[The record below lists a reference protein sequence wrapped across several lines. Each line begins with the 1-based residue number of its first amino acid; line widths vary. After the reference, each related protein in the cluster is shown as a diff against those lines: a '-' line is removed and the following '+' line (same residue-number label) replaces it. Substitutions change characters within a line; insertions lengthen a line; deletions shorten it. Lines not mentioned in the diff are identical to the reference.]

1 MTTAALPITPA
12 LAKRLSGSPLM
23 LLLDIDGTLSPIAPR
38 PADAVLPPR
47 TQRVLDELARSP
59 GVHVVAVSGRS
70 AEDARRL
77 VALDDVWIIGNH
89 GIEVRAP
96 AAATA
101 VRSDVAR
108 FTEKIAAASS
118 RIAQIS
124 HAHPGVIVEDKRWT
138 LSIHYRLAERHLIP
152 ELRARVDAI
161 ARDLG
166 LRVTHGKEVFE
177 LRPPVEIDKGTAAVE
192 LARQLGALDTGASLL
207 CAGDD
212 RTDEDMFR
220 ALRHAQPRCVT
231 VRVADAASSHETA
244 AEFFVAHTEAMRML
258 LEAVLSLRRS
268 GATIS

>member
-1 MTTAALPITPA
+1 
-12 LAKRLSGSPLM
+12 M

-59 GVHVVAVSGRS
+59 GVQVVAISGRS

-89 GIEVRAP
+89 GIEVLAPMGGTTVRA
-96 AAATA
+96 
-101 VRSDVAR
+101 DVAH
-108 FTEKIAAASS
+108 FSEKIAAASS
-118 RIAQIS
+118 RIDEIS
-124 HAHPGVIVEDKRWT
+124 RAHPGVILEDKRWT
-138 LSIHYRLAERHLIP
+138 LSIHYRLAERRLIP
-152 ELRARVDAI
+152 ELRGRVDAI
-161 ARDLG
+161 AADLG

-177 LRPPVEIDKGTAAVE
+177 VRPPVEIDKGTAAVE
-192 LARQLGALDTGASLL
+192 LAKQLGALDTGASLL

-231 VRVADAASSHETA
+231 VRVTDAAASHETA
-244 AEFFVAHTEAMRML
+244 AEFFVADTEAMRAL
-258 LEAVLSLRRS
+258 LEAVLSLRRRS
-268 GATIS
+268 GAAVS

>member
-1 MTTAALPITPA
+1 VTIAALPITPA
-12 LAKRLSGSPLM
+12 LARRLSGSPLV

-38 PADAVLPPR
+38 PADAVLPPP

-59 GVHVVAVSGRS
+59 GVQVVANTGRS
-70 AEDARRL
+70 ALDARRL

-89 GIEVRAP
+89 GIEVLAPTAGATVRA
-96 AAATA
+96 
-101 VRSDVAR
+101 DVAR
-108 FTEKIAAASS
+108 FSDKIAAASS
-118 RIAQIS
+118 RLAQIS
-124 HAHPGVIVEDKRWT
+124 RAHPGVILEDKRWT
-138 LSIHYRLAERHLIP
+138 LSLHYRLAERHLIP

-161 ARDLG
+161 AADFG

-177 LRPPVEIDKGTAAVE
+177 LRPPVAIDKGTAAVE
-192 LARQLGALDTGASLL
+192 LARQLGALEPRASLL

-231 VRVADAASSHETA
+231 VRVTDAAASHETA
-244 AEFFVAHTEAMRML
+244 AEFFVADTEAMRAL

-268 GATIS
+268 GAAVS